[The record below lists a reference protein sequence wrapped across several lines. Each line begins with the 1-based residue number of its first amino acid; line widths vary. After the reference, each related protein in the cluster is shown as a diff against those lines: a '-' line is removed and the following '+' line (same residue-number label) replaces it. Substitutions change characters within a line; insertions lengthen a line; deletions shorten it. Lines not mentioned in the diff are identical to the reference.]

1 MKMKQTLQGMIGVLM
16 GASFLFSCSSE
27 DVNSTHDEVG
37 SHSLTSFITSSKEQ
51 SVKFEIKYDVP
62 VGYKVIFDVYAENPY
77 EITLNGISKKK
88 GLKPIISAMTDDK
101 GCYNVSRVISDGVKE
116 IYVASDLAGVPM
128 LLHGAIQGG
137 IVVPVELDLNTLI
150 EEEQSES
157 RVAWN
162 ALYLGNW
169 NYWGR
174 PNYIDG
180 SVVCPIDKK
189 DLRAISAALPEWKSV
204 NTEYTDENFIYI
216 KEDAEVWISLLS
228 EKSLFNNVLGYYCY
242 TDGMSLEDVN
252 EVVALPRAN
261 IALLNKSG
269 LKYGEYIKLKYYNP
283 TTKKFEDKFPAGSH
297 IGWILHRSGF
307 HCLTSSVTKGTY
319 QFFSNEV
326 WNPEKKD
333 KDHTAIF
340 KTADGNV
347 VVGIEDLYNET
358 LLSDKDCN
366 DIIFH
371 VTSYPED
378 ALLVNTEIPEAPES
392 DFVEEEVDVIQP
404 LSLII
409 DLPETDELA
418 NDLYVASKS
427 KLEVV
432 DGYVTGVQDVLYIA
446 NSTTMNQMAVSTY
459 AEDEK
464 SRKVVVRTTIKL
476 ARSNDSGEKK
486 GRTVVRTTIKNSDW
500 DSDLSRSIF
509 DNFGS
514 VEALILA
521 MIEEHR
527 VGLAEGEILKL
538 EITMEFE
545 GVEYELFVNSIDVP
559 PYSPFIV
566 DVDE

>member
-1 MKMKQTLQGMIGVLM
+1 M
-16 GASFLFSCSSE
+16 
-27 DVNSTHDEVG
+27 
-37 SHSLTSFITSSKEQ
+37 
-51 SVKFEIKYDVP
+51 
-62 VGYKVIFDVYAENPY
+62 
-77 EITLNGISKKK
+77 
-88 GLKPIISAMTDDK
+88 
-101 GCYNVSRVISDGVKE
+101 
-116 IYVASDLAGVPM
+116 
-128 LLHGAIQGG
+128 
-137 IVVPVELDLNTLI
+137 
-150 EEEQSES
+150 
-157 RVAWN
+157 
-162 ALYLGNW
+162 
-169 NYWGR
+169 
-174 PNYIDG
+174 
-180 SVVCPIDKK
+180 
-189 DLRAISAALPEWKSV
+189 
-204 NTEYTDENFIYI
+204 
-216 KEDAEVWISLLS
+216 
-228 EKSLFNNVLGYYCY
+228 
-242 TDGMSLEDVN
+242 
-252 EVVALPRAN
+252 
-261 IALLNKSG
+261 
-269 LKYGEYIKLKYYNP
+269 
-283 TTKKFEDKFPAGSH
+283 
-297 IGWILHRSGF
+297 
-307 HCLTSSVTKGTY
+307 
-319 QFFSNEV
+319 
-326 WNPEKKD
+326 
-333 KDHTAIF
+333 
-340 KTADGNV
+340 

-500 DSDLSRSIF
+500 DSDLSRAIF

-527 VGLAEGEILKL
+527 ASLAEGEILKL